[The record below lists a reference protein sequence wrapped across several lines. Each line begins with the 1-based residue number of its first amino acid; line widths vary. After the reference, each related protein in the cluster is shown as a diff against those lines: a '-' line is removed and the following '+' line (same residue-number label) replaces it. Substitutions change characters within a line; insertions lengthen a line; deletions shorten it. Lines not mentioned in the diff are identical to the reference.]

1 MHTTLRT
8 LLMFQ
13 GRAEEA
19 LRFYLDVFDDA
30 EIERIARFGPGEAGS
45 EGSVVHAT
53 LRIGD
58 QRVTCIDSA
67 VQHPFTFT
75 PATSLVVECDSDAD
89 VDALYARL
97 SDGGQTLLPLAAYP
111 FSQRF
116 AWLTDRF
123 GVSWQVTHVGA

>member
-1 MHTTLRT
+1 
-8 LLMFQ
+8 MFE

-19 LRFYLDVFDDA
+19 LRFYLDVFDDS
-30 EIERIARFGPGEAGS
+30 EIERIARYGPGESGT

-58 QRVTCIDSA
+58 QHVTCIDSA
-67 VQHPFTFT
+67 VHHPFTFT
-75 PATSLVVECDSDAD
+75 PATSLVIECDSDAD

-97 SDGGQTLLPLAAYP
+97 SDGGHTLMPLSAYP

-123 GVSWQVTHVGA
+123 GVSWQVTHVGG